1 MKKRLSLSLIVLLTF
16 VLAMTGCGSKNP
28 AQTETGGTTT
38 GGTTAGAEKPG
49 SKLNIGMVTDVG
61 GVNDNS
67 FNQSAWE
74 ALQKLNKETGV
85 NVKYLQSKKRL

>member
-1 MKKRLSLSLIVLLTF
+1 MVILALWKGKVHHLKEGSIRMKKRLSLSLIVLLTF

-49 SKLNIGMVTDVG
+49 SKLNIDGDRR
-61 GVNDNS
+61 
-67 FNQSAWE
+67 WRR
-74 ALQKLNKETGV
+74 
-85 NVKYLQSKKRL
+85 KRQLV